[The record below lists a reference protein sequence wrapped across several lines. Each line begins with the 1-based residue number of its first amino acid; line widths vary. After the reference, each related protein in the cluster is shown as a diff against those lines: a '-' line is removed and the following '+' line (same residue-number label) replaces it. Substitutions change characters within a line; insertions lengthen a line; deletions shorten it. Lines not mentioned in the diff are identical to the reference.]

1 MTAFTELLEAEIPKL
16 RRYARALT
24 RDAVRADDLVQ
35 NALVRAIA
43 KQHLWQP
50 GTDLRAWL
58 FTILHHQNVNDV
70 RRSLREGDRVPVE
83 HVAPTLATVSDPTA
97 ALQIRDLER
106 AIAVL
111 PEEQRQVL
119 LLVGL
124 EGMRYEDVAVILDI
138 PIGTV
143 RSRLSRGRETLR
155 RLMDIRGKADLNRG
169 SPSCK
174 AAYPIAS
181 EGAAVAA
188 FSRLGRDLRREMRRK
203 LPRNGRSG
211 APLSPVI
218 GFVGHGGERLAKV
231 TTARGVAGNAAGAHL
246 PAADH
251 RVGRGRIG
259 GEDNNRILLGRQ
271 HLGHHTAEIAATDAM
286 RAEQPPVAATA
297 DRRQRLPHG
306 LDGAWARRLSARSSG

>member
-35 NALVRAIA
+35 NALVRALA

-70 RRSLREGDRVPVE
+70 RRSLREGDRVAVE
-83 HVAPTLATVSDPTA
+83 HVAPTLATISDPTA

-106 AIAVL
+106 AIAIL
-111 PEEQRQVL
+111 PQEQRQVL

-124 EGMRYEDVAVILDI
+124 EGMRYEEVATILDI

-155 RLMDIRGKADLNRG
+155 RLMDVRVRADVNRG
-169 SPSCK
+169 SPACK
-174 AAYPIAS
+174 AHHPIAS
-181 EGAAVAA
+181 EGAAISA
-188 FSRLGRDLRREMRRK
+188 FSRLGRDLQRELRRK
-203 LPRNGRSG
+203 RARGGRSG
-211 APLSPVI
+211 APFSPAI
-218 GFVGHGGERLAKV
+218 GFVGHGGARLAKV
-231 TTARGVAGNAAGAHL
+231 TAARGVPGVAAGASL

-251 RVGRGRIG
+251 RISRRPIA
-259 GEDNNRILLGRQ
+259 GEDNNRVLLGEQ
-271 HLGHHTAEIAATDAM
+271 HLGDRFAEIAATDAM
-286 RAEQPPVAATA
+286 RAEQPPVTATA
-297 DRRQRLPHG
+297 DHRQRLPCG
-306 LDGAWARRLSARSSG
+306 LDGARARRPSARSSG

>member
-70 RRSLREGDRVPVE
+70 RRSLREGDRVAVE

-106 AIAVL
+106 AIAAL

-124 EGMRYEDVAVILDI
+124 EGMRYEDVATILDI

-155 RLMDIRGKADLNRG
+155 SLMDVRGKADVNRG
-169 SPSCK
+169 SPPCK
-174 AAYPIAS
+174 AAYPIAG
-181 EGAAVAA
+181 EGAAVSA
-188 FSRLGRDLRREMRRK
+188 FSRLGRDLRRGMRRK
-203 LPRNGRSG
+203 LPRDGSSG
-211 APLSPVI
+211 GPLSPVI
-218 GFVGHGGERLAKV
+218 GFADQGGVRFAKI
-231 TTARGVAGNAAGAHL
+231 TAARGVSGIATGARL

-251 RVGRGRIG
+251 RISPRRVG
-259 GEDNNRILLGRQ
+259 GEDDNRILLGRQ
-271 HLGHHTAEIAATDAM
+271 HLGRRITKVAATDTVA
-286 RAEQPPVAATA
+286 AEEPPVAVTG
-297 DRRQRLPHG
+297 DRRQRPTLG
-306 LDGAWARRLSARSSG
+306 FGGARARRASARPRG